1 MLKKNR
7 KEEVFNSINELITL
21 LTLLKIKV
29 ESLSEDSE
37 SLQYIAFVLS
47 LGNFAISRLHKE
59 LMMDE
64 EVKSKKGGSE
74 LKGGKEENV
83 KKRFALS

>member
-59 LMMDE
+59 LMDE

-83 KKRFALS
+83 KKRFPLS